1 MFECGHWVRQMGPRL
16 ERTFQNPTI
25 KLRKSPDVTLERRLK
40 AAGSLFYSSGPFR
53 PSNSPSFMPYPR
65 VEKAAKAWS
74 GRESITLAYYS
85 LSVLFL
91 HKLCL

>member
-1 MFECGHWVRQMGPRL
+1 MLECGHSLGPSNVGPRL

-25 KLRKSPDVTLERRLK
+25 KLRKSPDDVTLERRLK

-74 GRESITLAYYS
+74 GRESITLAYY
-85 LSVLFL
+85 
-91 HKLCL
+91 